1 MTYSYRAVARLPW
14 RRLLL
19 LPLAF
24 LSLTAAAQG
33 QLTRYRA
40 GKAQLD
46 QGHFAV
52 AMQELE
58 PLAQPINHFAQAP
71 DAAYLYAV
79 AAARLGQWAEA
90 EQMLN
95 LLRNQY
101 PTYPNLNEALYL
113 QGQVSFEQGDYDTAL
128 RTLGQLPAEQY
139 AAPREAMQTAYL
151 AKLKDRATWQ
161 RLQKRYPQS
170 KLIGRLYADYLLGTG
185 TLNDADRQQ
194 LDALVTQFKL
204 DRNRYTTA
212 LATAAPVAAPKALPR
227 KSTYNIGVLLP
238 FELQDNSWQ
247 TQRKNQFVTDLYAGL
262 RLAQDSLQRA
272 GHPVQVFAYDT
283 GADTLTLKGVLALP
297 ELAGMD
303 LLIGPIYKSGAK
315 LLARYARDH
324 QIICVNPL
332 SQDGDLVV
340 DNPYHYLYSPS
351 AATQAREAAQFA
363 ATSFGTGRPAVLL
376 HEDSKDDNDFAA
388 AYQAAYEAAGGHI
401 TATHAFRPDDPAS
414 LSAAL
419 VAAELTGASH
429 VVVASDSRKAG
440 PAAFAAL
447 GTVPAASRPALLVP
461 GTWLDNPSLG
471 VGQLGGAGVYYYHP
485 KYFDRQRPAYRRF
498 RQLYLAKQNLPPSVF
513 ANQGFELLLFFGN
526 ALQQYGPAFQGG
538 LATAPPQPGAIFEGL
553 AYPGGTH
560 DNQTVPLLKLSNLE
574 PQLLR

>member
-14 RRLLL
+14 QRLLVLPLLL
-19 LPLAF
+19 L
-24 LSLTAAAQG
+24 SLLAAAQG

-40 GKAQLD
+40 GKTQLD
-46 QGHFAV
+46 QGHYAV

-58 PLAQPINHFAQAP
+58 PLTQPINRFAQAP

-79 AAARLGQWAEA
+79 AATRLGKWAEA

-95 LLRNQY
+95 LIRNQH
-101 PTYPNLNEALYL
+101 PTYASLNEALYL

-139 AAPREAMQTAYL
+139 AAPREAMQAYYL
-151 AKLKDRATWQ
+151 TKLKDRATWQ

-170 KLIGRLYADYLLGTG
+170 KLIGRLYADYLFGTG
-185 TLNDADRQQ
+185 ALADADRQQ

-204 DRNRYTTA
+204 DRARYTP
-212 LATAAPVAAPKALPR
+212 AAPTLASPAAPKALAR
-227 KSTYNIGVLLP
+227 KGTYNIGVLLP

-247 TQRKNQFVTDLYAGL
+247 TQRKNQFITDLYAGL

-283 GADTLTLKGVLALP
+283 GADTLTLKSVLALP
-297 ELAGMD
+297 EVAGLDM
-303 LLIGPIYKSGAK
+303 LIGPVYKSGAK
-315 LLARYARDH
+315 LLARYAREH
-324 QIICVNPL
+324 QIICINPL
-332 SQDGDLVV
+332 SQDADLVT
-340 DNPYHYLYSPS
+340 DNAYHYLYSPS
-351 AATQAREAAQFA
+351 AATQARAAAQFA
-363 ATSFGTGRPAVLL
+363 AVSFGTGRPAVLL
-376 HEDSKDDNDFAA
+376 HEDSKDDNDFAT

-401 TATHAFRPDDPAS
+401 TASHAFRPDDPAS
-414 LSAAL
+414 LSAAFL
-419 VAAELTGASH
+419 PAELTGASH
-429 VVVASDSRKAG
+429 VIIASDHRKVG

-447 GTVPAASRPALLVP
+447 GTVPAATRPALLVP

-471 VGQLGGAGVYYYHP
+471 VGQLGSAGVYFYQP
-485 KYFDRQRPAYRRF
+485 KYFDKNGPGYRRF

-513 ANQGFELLLFFGN
+513 ASQGFELLLFFGN
-526 ALQQYGPAFQGG
+526 ALQQYGPAFQSG
-538 LATAPPQPGAIFEGL
+538 LASAPAQPGAIFEGL
-553 AYPGGTH
+553 TYPSGAH
-560 DNQTVPLLKLSNLE
+560 DNQTVPLFKLSNLE

>member
-1 MTYSYRAVARLPW
+1 MTYSYRAAPRLPW
-14 RRLLL
+14 RRLLTLPLLL
-19 LPLAF
+19 LPLLA
-24 LSLTAAAQG
+24 SAQG

-40 GKAQLD
+40 GKMQLD
-46 QGHFAV
+46 QGHYAV

-79 AAARLGQWAEA
+79 AATRLGQWAEA

-95 LLRNQY
+95 LIRNQY
-101 PTYPNLNEALYL
+101 PTYPNLNEVLYL
-113 QGQVSFEQGDYDTAL
+113 QGQVSFEQSDYDNAL

-170 KLIGRLYADYLLGTG
+170 KLIGRLYADYLLNMGAAS
-185 TLNDADRQQ
+185 DADRQQ

-204 DRNRYTTA
+204 DRSHYA
-212 LATAAPVAAPKALPR
+212 PAAVATPVAAPKPLAR
-227 KSTYNIGVLLP
+227 KATYNVGVLLP

-272 GHPVQVFAYDT
+272 GHPVQLFAYDT
-283 GADTLTLKGVLALP
+283 GADTLTLKSVLALP

-303 LLIGPIYKSGAK
+303 MLVGPIYKSGAK
-315 LLARYARDH
+315 LLARYAREH

-332 SQDGDLVV
+332 SQDDDLVL

-351 AATQAREAAQFA
+351 AATQARVAAQFA
-363 ATSFGTGRPAVLL
+363 ATSFGIGRPAVLL

-388 AYQAAYEAAGGHI
+388 AYEAAYEAAGGKLV
-401 TATHAFRPDDPAS
+401 ATHAFRPDDPAS
-414 LSAAL
+414 LAAAL
-419 VAAELTGASH
+419 VATELTGASH
-429 VVVASDSRKAG
+429 VVVASDNRKAG
-440 PAAFAAL
+440 PAVFTAL

-485 KYFDRQRPAYRRF
+485 KYFNASGLGYRRF

-513 ANQGFELLLFFGN
+513 ASQGFELLLFFGN
-526 ALQQYGPAFQGG
+526 ALQQYGPAFQSG
-538 LATAPPQPGAIFEGL
+538 LATAPPQPGAVFEGL